1 MKETSANSE
10 TKILASSSKN
20 GKLELKK
27 LKEVV
32 ETEKEQKYFHSWLT
46 VYSNSVSK
54 YKLKISV
61 WLVS

>member
-10 TKILASSSKN
+10 TKTLASSSKN

-32 ETEKEQKYFHSWLT
+32 ESEKEQKYFHSWLT
-46 VYSNSVSK
+46 VNGNSVSK
-54 YKLKISV
+54 
-61 WLVS
+61 